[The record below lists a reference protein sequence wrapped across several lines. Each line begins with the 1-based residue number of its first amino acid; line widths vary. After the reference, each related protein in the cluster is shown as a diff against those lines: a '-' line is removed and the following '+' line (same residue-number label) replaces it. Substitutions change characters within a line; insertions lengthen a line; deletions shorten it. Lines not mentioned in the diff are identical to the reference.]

1 MQGGTTSADHSTN
14 TTTATQATAVS
25 DPAPSPDAHGG
36 TTASF
41 TYHEPYYLVHSDG
54 PGVGILI
61 FAGIF
66 GGVIA
71 IFTIVT
77 IYPCTDGSARTG
89 DRQQL
94 LSSTKI
100 VL

>member
-1 MQGGTTSADHSTN
+1 RR
-14 TTTATQATAVS
+14 
-25 DPAPSPDAHGG
+25 

-77 IYPCTDGSARTG
+77 IYSGRNGASLSGDKERLLGS
-89 DRQQL
+89 
-94 LSSTKI
+94 SEI